1 MIAMR
6 RPWILTPARKWTAWL
21 ILTALDVILLGVI
34 ASLWLDVRW
43 VRVINTLLLILLG
56 IIGIG
61 GLAWLWWDL
70 RPWKAGARSVTEDDE
85 RLKKEY
91 LAAKLGEVDERIL
104 ADARRWRARQADRR
118 RRGLGEWWWEGGYR
132 WALPVSILLLLAA
145 MVIGWAES
153 SGSWVS
159 CGSDCRIERRLERI
173 GAASRGTAPAAL
185 IHATAKSN

>member
-1 MIAMR
+1 MR

-118 RRGLGEWWWEGGYR
+118 RRPGRVVVGGR
-132 WALPVSILLLLAA
+132 LPV
-145 MVIGWAES
+145 
-153 SGSWVS
+153 
-159 CGSDCRIERRLERI
+159 
-173 GAASRGTAPAAL
+173 GAAGEYPAPARGDGHWL
-185 IHATAKSN
+185 G